1 MTLEDLQRKME
12 LWKGAWPKLTDTALK
27 SGTDVLRDE
36 IKRRWMG
43 QVLSPRTGKL
53 VRAVKSTVKM
63 NPISAKVEVDQK
75 QQYKAQTH
83 EYGKTITGQTHR
95 HAYKRDSGGTL
106 RRMDRPKTSIYM
118 QLGPPDAKFFGR
130 PHSVTIPARPVFHQ
144 AKQDKIKQILD
155 TIEYTIVKGYKD
167 A

>member
-12 LWKGAWPKLTDTALK
+12 LWKGAWPKLTETALRT
-27 SGTDVLRDE
+27 GTDVLRDE

-63 NPISAKVEVDQK
+63 NPLSAKVEVEQK

-83 EYGKTITGQTHR
+83 EYGNTIDASKGRRGQLRTSKTGK
-95 HAYKRDSGGTL
+95 AAFL
-106 RRMDRPKTSIYM
+106 
-118 QLGPPDAKFFGR
+118 QLGPPGAYYGR
-130 PHSVTIPARPVFHQ
+130 PKTVTIPARPVFHQ
-144 AKQDKIKQILD
+144 AKQDKIKQILN